1 MTEDELHIDEAA
13 ARAVLGATAII
24 QTDERRDLVIRDL
37 IRHARRDAL
46 ATLQGC
52 DLVMAGLR
60 DKLPEPVFRGGAPTV
75 TSQRDEC
82 EFWAEF
88 ASDGQIAAMLVA
100 CLDRIGGTKAVLNDR
115 KRLFVALWN
124 GLPPEDRKAFRARV
138 LTEKTN

>member
-1 MTEDELHIDEAA
+1 MMDVDQVQQDAE
-13 ARAVLGATAII
+13 ARALAGVMALIG
-24 QTDERRDLVIRDL
+24 TDERRELVIRDL
-37 IRHARRDAL
+37 LRHARRDVR

-52 DLVMAGLR
+52 DLVMGALR

-100 CLDRIGGTKAVLNDR
+100 CLDRIGGTRAVLTDR

-138 LTEKTN
+138 LTENTN